1 MRSIPSV
8 LSSLIVAG
16 ILVFNSAA
24 AVLAQDGMETRREWG
39 KLANGRTEF
48 EVSDPAL
55 VLSTVAL
62 AAEQSRCRYK
72 DYIKERPARF
82 IRPEGSPLVIVFCAG
97 SDQVF
102 DVSNVLR
109 PTPVEFPIIVRPDGF
124 GTTARPGLITWEKE
138 ANVFHAESGSDTSL
152 AGLRHIYRLERGT
165 GRFVVVRVEFAP
177 YRGTK
182 DGWTTIWDAPTWSF
196 PGMPN

>member
-1 MRSIPSV
+1 VRSIPSV
-8 LSSLIVAG
+8 LSSLIVTG

-24 AVLAQDGMETRREWG
+24 AVLAQDGAETRHEWG
-39 KLANGRTEF
+39 TLANGRTEF

-55 VLSTVAL
+55 VPSTLAL

-72 DYIKERPARF
+72 DFIKERPARF
-82 IRPEGSPLVIVFCAG
+82 MRPEGSPLVIIFCGG

-102 DVSNVLR
+102 DVLNVQR
-109 PTPVEFPIIVRPDGF
+109 PTSVEFPIIVRPDGF
-124 GTTARPGLITWEKE
+124 GTTARPGLITWEKK
-138 ANVFHAESGSDTSL
+138 ANVFHVESGSDTSF

-165 GRFVVVRVEFAP
+165 GSFVVFRVEFAP
-177 YRGTK
+177 YKGSK
-182 DGWTTIWDAPTWSF
+182 DGWTTIWDAPTWSL